1 MIISELKV
9 HLQSLK
15 DQEMPYNYGYDL
27 MESINLLAKDV
38 SSPIAN
44 EIGLENEKYSISRVQ
59 IDDPDE
65 DHPYRLNAGET
76 ANFRIFTTDP
86 ILMEQFDHLF
96 SNGKNFDLFGLNFEI
111 EDLSFRTID
120 LKNRPLL
127 SNPIQLFFV
136 TPSSFMRENIEIPF
150 PSTDILFESLLH
162 VWNIWFPAFSLD
174 EHIIRENLPLISIKY
189 AKGTVNRIPFVEGQ
203 FIHGWRG
210 MIKLEVQETE
220 NLREIC
226 ELIRLGSLSGVGRG
240 RTLGFGRYRIIFERR
255 PSSGD

>member
-27 MESINLLAKDV
+27 MDSLNLLAKNI

-44 EIGLENEKYSISRVQ
+44 EINVENEKYAVSRVQ
-59 IDDPDE
+59 IDDPTKE
-65 DHPYRLNAGET
+65 NPYRLNTGET

-96 SNGKNFDLFGLNFEI
+96 SNGKNLDLFGLNFEI

-120 LKNRPLL
+120 LRNRPLL
-127 SNPIQLFFV
+127 TNPIQIFFV
-136 TPSSFMRENIEIPF
+136 TPSSFIRKGREVPF
-150 PSTDILFESLLH
+150 PVVDILFESLLE
-162 VWNIWFPAFSLD
+162 VWKVWFPSSPLEEEGILD
-174 EHIIRENLPLISIKY
+174 DLAKIVIKY
-189 AKGTVNRIPFVEGQ
+189 AKGTVNRIPFTSEDH
-203 FIHGWRG
+203 IHGWRG
-210 MIKLEVQETE
+210 MVKLEIQQTDFI
-220 NLREIC
+220 REIC

-240 RTLGFGRYRIIFERR
+240 RNLGFGRYRIIFERR
-255 PSSGD
+255 SSFVD